1 MTWKEMVYPSPK
13 SQELYRLTVCICGAI
28 ILLGAW
34 RVAGY
39 HPGLLVLLPALF
51 LYQLGSYLASGSAIA
66 VRWQQ
71 RLAVSIEFGDA
82 VLTGALI
89 ALVGFDP
96 VLTVA
101 LGLAF
106 LMTIISSL
114 KATAPLNLCG
124 MFLGLMV
131 TFWLSPAAVVPG
143 QSSQLLILLVVAGYC
158 LIQAN
163 MARHT
168 QTLLAEQYEAVLRQN
183 EWLTLRTFRMSKYL
197 SPALRKAILTG
208 KDVRAE
214 TQEKALSIFF
224 SDMAGFTSLA
234 EELDPEQ
241 LTSLLNTYLTEMS
254 EIAFRF
260 GGTIDKV
267 IGDSIMV
274 FFGDPE
280 SRGVRADAITCVSM
294 ALAMKRAME
303 DLQKRWQAEGI
314 TNPPSLRMG
323 INSGACK
330 VGNFGTEH
338 RLDCTLLGRAVNL
351 ASRLE
356 SAAQSN
362 EILISSAT
370 FDLVKDTVHCL
381 SKGDIAI
388 KGFAK
393 PVEVYR
399 VVDLHKHLKQKTSCT
414 AQNSGALAE

>member
-1 MTWKEMVYPSPK
+1 
-13 SQELYRLTVCICGAI
+13 
-28 ILLGAW
+28 
-34 RVAGY
+34 
-39 HPGLLVLLPALF
+39 
-51 LYQLGSYLASGSAIA
+51 
-66 VRWQQ
+66 
-71 RLAVSIEFGDA
+71 
-82 VLTGALI
+82 
-89 ALVGFDP
+89 
-96 VLTVA
+96 
-101 LGLAF
+101 
-106 LMTIISSL
+106 
-114 KATAPLNLCG
+114 
-124 MFLGLMV
+124 
-131 TFWLSPAAVVPG
+131 
-143 QSSQLLILLVVAGYC
+143 
-158 LIQAN
+158 

-183 EWLTLRTFRMSKYL
+183 EWLTLRTFRLSKYL

-303 DLQKRWQAEGI
+303 DLQKRLRAEGI

-330 VGNFGTEH
+330 VGNFGTEN
-338 RLDCTLLGRAVNL
+338 RLDYTLLGRAVNL

-399 VVDLHKHLKQKTSCT
+399 VADLHKHLKQKTSCT
-414 AQNSGALAE
+414 AQNSGALAD

>member
-13 SQELYRLTVCICGAI
+13 PQELYRLTVRICGAI

-71 RLAVSIEFGDA
+71 RLAVSMEFGDA

-224 SDMAGFTSLA
+224 F
-234 EELDPEQ
+234 
-241 LTSLLNTYLTEMS
+241 
-254 EIAFRF
+254 
-260 GGTIDKV
+260 
-267 IGDSIMV
+267 
-274 FFGDPE
+274 
-280 SRGVRADAITCVSM
+280 
-294 ALAMKRAME
+294 
-303 DLQKRWQAEGI
+303 
-314 TNPPSLRMG
+314 
-323 INSGACK
+323 
-330 VGNFGTEH
+330 
-338 RLDCTLLGRAVNL
+338 
-351 ASRLE
+351 
-356 SAAQSN
+356 
-362 EILISSAT
+362 
-370 FDLVKDTVHCL
+370 
-381 SKGDIAI
+381 
-388 KGFAK
+388 
-393 PVEVYR
+393 
-399 VVDLHKHLKQKTSCT
+399 
-414 AQNSGALAE
+414 